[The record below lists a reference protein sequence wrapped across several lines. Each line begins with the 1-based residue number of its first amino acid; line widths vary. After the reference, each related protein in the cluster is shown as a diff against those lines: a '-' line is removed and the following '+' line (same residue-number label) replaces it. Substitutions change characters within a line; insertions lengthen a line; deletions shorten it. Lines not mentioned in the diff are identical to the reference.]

1 MAEPQNKNQVSTITP
16 IDALKKDIRSMEPQ
30 FKAALPAHISAEKF
44 TRVAITAL
52 STSPGLASCERNS
65 LFAACMRAAQEGL
78 LPDGREAAIISFSN
92 KATFIPMVSGIL
104 KKVRNSGELSSI
116 TAQIL
121 FEKDKFKYWV
131 DSDGEHLEHEPNL
144 FSDRGSEI
152 GVYALAKTKDGGVYI
167 EVMTNQQ
174 IEQIRQ
180 SSKSKDSGPWKQ
192 WAGEMAKKTVI
203 KRLSKRLPMST
214 DLDNLLR
221 VEDEADVI
229 GELHA
234 ESPQSNE
241 PVSIK
246 PEPKQAKKSRVEA
259 IIDVTNDHEP
269 ELEKDIDVPL

>member
-1 MAEPQNKNQVSTITP
+1 MAEPQNKNQIAP
-16 IDALKKDIRSMEPQ
+16 IDALKKDITALGPQ
-30 FKAALPAHISAEKF
+30 FKAALPAHITQEKF
-44 TRVAITAL
+44 VRVLLTAVSSVPAL
-52 STSPGLASCERNS
+52 SKCDRTT
-65 LFAACMRAAQEGL
+65 LFAACMRSAQEGL
-78 LPDGREAAIISFSN
+78 LPDGREAAIIPYGD
-92 KATFIPMVSGIL
+92 KAQFIPMVSGIL

-144 FSDRGSEI
+144 FSDRGREI

-174 IEQIRQ
+174 VEQIRQ

-214 DLDNLLR
+214 DLDSLIR
-221 VEDEADVI
+221 VDDEDYDVADPQP
-229 GELHA
+229 
-234 ESPQSNE
+234 SPQPEAREAAAE
-241 PVSIK
+241 PEAR
-246 PEPKQAKKSRVEA
+246 PAKKSRMET
-259 IIDVTNDHEP
+259 IIDVSNDHVETPEP
-269 ELEKDIDVPL
+269 EVDVPL